1 MSPVTYHQQQK
12 PQLSTRDRAT
22 LKGGNVSDFSDL
34 ASHGIIEV
42 VGSDT
47 YGRNIITIYACR
59 FPQNTSFKFSN
70 FLKYL
75 THTLDQF
82 SSNDYVIVYFHQG
95 LSTENRLPIK
105 WFWSALKLLDRKY
118 KRNIYLIHPTKFVR
132 FLFHLFK
139 PLKFGCKVRYVNCLD
154 ELSQYLHVDRLLI
167 PTPVIE

>member
-1 MSPVTYHQQQK
+1 MMSDLKLHSPVTYHQ
-12 PQLSTRDRAT
+12 PTTRESTSVVT
-22 LKGGNVSDFSDL
+22 NDFSDL
-34 ASHGIIEV
+34 ARHGIIEV

-59 FPQNTSFKFSN
+59 FPQSTSFNFNN

-95 LSTENRLPIK
+95 LSTENRPPIK